1 MGRATRLLALVVVTV
16 LGAAHARE
24 TLEQAAALPGGEP
37 VPYVLNA
44 ASATPRYVL
53 ILFPGGNG
61 LVDPHLR
68 DGRLVYGMR
77 GNFLLRARN
86 HFVDEDFATVSTN
99 ASQIPERIQALI
111 DDLRRRFPGA
121 HLYLMGTSRGTFDT
135 LALADYLSDRI
146 AGEIHT
152 SSMARIASFDPRK
165 YNNRHLIVHHV
176 GDGCRATPYSAAR
189 SAHQRHGAELISMEG
204 GISVGDACEAYS
216 HHGYNGIERETA
228 QAIKRWVRQ
237 GDPDSTSEG
246 RASDR

>member
-1 MGRATRLLALVVVTV
+1 MRRLPWLLALT
-16 LGAAHARE
+16 LALAAAQGAA
-24 TLEQAAALPGGEP
+24 QAAESLQLAAAPPGGEP

-44 ASATPRYVL
+44 QSATPRYVL

-68 DGRLVYGMR
+68 DGQLVYGMR
-77 GNFLLRARN
+77 GNFLLRARA

-111 DDLRRRFPGA
+111 DDLHARFPGA
-121 HLYLMGTSRGTFDT
+121 QIYLMGTSRGTFDT

-165 YNNRHLIVHHV
+165 YHNRHLIVHHV
-176 GDGCRATPYSAAR
+176 QDGCRVTPYGAAL
-189 SAHQRHGAELISMEG
+189 SAHQRYGAELISMEG
-204 GISVGDACEAYS
+204 GISVGDPCEALG

-228 QAIKRWVRQ
+228 EAIKRWVRQ
-237 GDPDSTSEG
+237 GTN
-246 RASDR
+246 